1 MRRSTLAAI
10 ALIGVAALSACNRKA
25 EGEAPVA
32 NNLVEPPVMDEPE
45 NAAPPAPAPVENKVA
60 PIPAPD
66 VSDEQQ
72 MLDDAAAV
80 GMTARIPPAEQAA
93 PVDETSNQTASDD

>member
-1 MRRSTLAAI
+1 MRRSTLAVI
-10 ALIGVAALSACNRKA
+10 ALIGLAVLSACNRKA
-25 EGEAPVA
+25 EGEAPVV

-45 NAAPPAPAPVENKVA
+45 NVAPPAPAPVENKVA

-66 VSDEQQ
+66 VDADQQ

-80 GMTARIPPAEQAA
+80 GMTARIPPAEQVA
-93 PVDETSNQTASDD
+93 PVDESNGQTASDD